1 MIDELLLISGND
13 IPFPEA
19 RLTVHQ
25 PTLKEIAFINQA
37 SFWMGCQLLKFDK
50 NIFQKKEKQ
59 KLEPFSNL
67 ALLLTMIQDNHID
80 AKKAKVNLTMILAII
95 FPKHTIRFE
104 NLMIILTE
112 VETQEEFIINDQ
124 NFSTLQT
131 IVKQIF
137 CLTNLA
143 SKQYDPSGKLAERIA
158 NQIKAGQKK
167 RAQLGPV
174 NQKNLS
180 LFNRYVSILAT
191 AKGKS
196 IKEIMGY
203 TVYQLMDE
211 YNRFM
216 LWYSSDQWFKLK
228 IAGATGMDEQPDWF
242 KDIHSLDKNTNIK
255 K

>member
-104 NLMIILTE
+104 NLMIILTD

-131 IVKQIF
+131 IVKQ
-137 CLTNLA
+137 
-143 SKQYDPSGKLAERIA
+143 YDPSGKLAEKIA

-174 NQKNLS
+174 DQKNLS

-242 KDIHSLDKNTNIK
+242 KNIHSNTNEN
-255 K
+255 